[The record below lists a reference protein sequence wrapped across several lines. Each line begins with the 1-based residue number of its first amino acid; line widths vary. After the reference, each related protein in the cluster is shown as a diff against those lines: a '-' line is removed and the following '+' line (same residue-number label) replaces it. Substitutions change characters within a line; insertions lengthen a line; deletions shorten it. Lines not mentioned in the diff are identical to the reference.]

1 MNKNFKRKYSEG
13 SFLFAT
19 FCEFVKCWG
28 SGAKSRLFIESVKG
42 NAFVNFSAFLG
53 HPRNAHFV
61 PKRKEEVETRAREGN
76 PDGQHK
82 LKPRKKSERKTER
95 DNLRA
100 AKFQE
105 KKLRESQAAAAAT
118 ATSSPAAAAP
128 STSPPEF
135 SFSLL
140 MTPLAA

>member
-1 MNKNFKRKYSEG
+1 MNKNFKRKYSKG

-53 HPRNAHFV
+53 HPGNAHFV
-61 PKRKEEVETRAREGN
+61 PKREEEVETRAREGN
-76 PDGQHK
+76 PDGQQK
-82 LKPRKKSERKTER
+82 SKPRKKSKRKTER

-105 KKLRESQAAAAAT
+105 KKTEGKSGGCISCSDLLSGGGGAFHV
-118 ATSSPAAAAP
+118 TSGIFFFRTHS
-128 STSPPEF
+128 
-135 SFSLL
+135 
-140 MTPLAA
+140 